1 MEHTDKNY
9 FKRASVIT
17 FFLIHSFYDYEYDC
31 LFNKVLPIFFFEDNV
46 YEKLVGP
53 FYGSA
58 ELCLLVPPKMQ

>member
-1 MEHTDKNY
+1 MEHTGKNY

-31 LFNKVLPIFFFEDNV
+31 SFNKVLPIFFFKDNV

-53 FYGSA
+53 LYG
-58 ELCLLVPPKMQ
+58 